1 MKFSRRRDI
10 VISTDP
16 GKRAK
21 VGCSR
26 LLGDHELLW
35 THEGMLDHPDPIL
48 EGRNYYCS
56 SNHWRTHFLSAFSTY
71 VLAPSRVS
79 EECFVS

>member
-35 THEGMLDHPDPIL
+35 THEGMLTQIQYWKEEITIVLLIIGAHISYL
-48 EGRNYYCS
+48 
-56 SNHWRTHFLSAFSTY
+56 LSAHTY
-71 VLAPSRVS
+71 
-79 EECFVS
+79 